1 MGLIKKNIIILIV
14 SIAFSNVEVSVLYED
29 GISSYKKENYSDVIQ
44 SLNKILDFGYESEQ
58 LYYNLGNAYYLE
70 NNIPLSILAY
80 EKCLKL
86 NPLNKD
92 AQFNLKLANLNVK
105 DRIEIPQ
112 PPLFLKFFRL
122 FKKIFLP
129 SEWILVWMILILI
142 LSFLYFLRKI
152 FDVSYTQKIEL
163 IVYVSLLIILLPG
176 ILSIYDSYTINE
188 GIIIDSKIKV
198 YSAPSN
204 SSTELFN
211 INEGLKVD
219 IENFENDWVRIKLID
234 GKDGWIQ
241 SNQIL
246 EI

>member
-1 MGLIKKNIIILIV
+1 MNSSKRIK
-14 SIAFSNVEVSVLYED
+14 
-29 GISSYKKENYSDVIQ
+29 
-44 SLNKILDFGYESEQ
+44 
-58 LYYNLGNAYYLE
+58 NLFCY
-70 NNIPLSILAY
+70 
-80 EKCLKL
+80 
-86 NPLNKD
+86 
-92 AQFNLKLANLNVK
+92 
-105 DRIEIPQ
+105 
-112 PPLFLKFFRL
+112 
-122 FKKIFLP
+122 
-129 SEWILVWMILILI
+129 LILN
-142 LSFLYFLRKI
+142 
-152 FDVSYTQKIEL
+152 
-163 IVYVSLLIILLPG
+163 
-176 ILSIYDSYTINE
+176 TINE